1 MVNEVAFAGHPDD
14 LECLEN
20 YGSNTTDFGLC
31 NDVKI
36 CVLWE
41 STHQDI
47 LLAENLDPASIVT
60 PNGIDDFYNSFLD
73 DDCNILI
80 GEKFDLA
87 EQHLSA
93 RGYTGP
99 YKVGDKV
106 LAKEYISL
114 VTRDSDVEFSDFCN
128 WILQSLFSAE
138 EGFQMEETHAFGDLN
153 RNMFRDAISVVGDY
167 GHLYDL
173 YLEDFVPRS
182 PTNHINNGSFPE
194 MFAIP
199 MGKTLSSEPPLSTS
213 SPTMEEIISR
223 GVLYCGITDT
233 PFFATLNE
241 NNDWVGLDID
251 FCNGVAAG
259 LFDGEFKEHV
269 KFIQLNPDARFDA
282 LGSRKV
288 DVLARATTIT
298 FERDVELEKA
308 GVGFSFSFPN
318 FFDSIKFAG
327 SPE

>member
-14 LECLEN
+14 LDCLEN
-20 YGSNTTDFGLC
+20 YGSNTTDFGVC
-31 NDVKI
+31 NDLKI
-36 CVLWE
+36 CVLRE

-47 LLAENLDPASIVT
+47 LAEEGLDPASIVA
-60 PNGIDDFYNSFLD
+60 PNDIDDFYNSFLND
-73 DDCNILI
+73 YCNILI

-87 EQHLSA
+87 EHHLRA
-93 RGYTGP
+93 RGYTGS

-114 VTRDSDVEFSDFCN
+114 VTRDSDAEFSDLCN

-138 EGFQMEETHAFGDLN
+138 EGFQMEETDAFGGLS
-153 RNMFRDAISVVGDY
+153 RNMFQDAIAVVGDY
-167 GHLYDL
+167 EHLYDL
-173 YLEDFVPRS
+173 HLEDIVPRS
-182 PTNHINNGSFPE
+182 PTNYINNGNFPQ

-199 MGKTLSSEPPLSTS
+199 MGNISSSVPPLSTI
-213 SPTMEEIISR
+213 SPTIEEIISR

-233 PFFATLNE
+233 PFFASLNKA
-241 NNDWVGLDID
+241 NDWVGLDID

-259 LFDGEFKEHV
+259 LFDGEFKDHV

-298 FERDVELEKA
+298 FERDVEWKRA
-308 GVGFSFSFPN
+308 GVGFTFSFPN

-327 SPE
+327 MPE